1 MTIRSILIAL
11 PFLFLGWF
19 LTLLLVAFLTDEAP
33 AYVVIF
39 PDTDFVDALPD
50 DVSVIAASRISVTLT
65 SDRHAF
71 ARSVY
76 SQGAWIVLPAGLRGC
91 LPLSA
96 FGGAGNSVLDRPT
109 S

>member
-19 LTLLLVAFLTDEAP
+19 LTLLLVAVLTDEAP

-39 PDTDFVDALPD
+39 PDKDFVDALST
-50 DVSVIAASRISVTLT
+50 DVSVVAASSISVTLT
-65 SDRHAF
+65 SDRRAF
-71 ARSVY
+71 ARSLY
-76 SQGAWIVLPAGLRGC
+76 SQGAQIVLPAGLRGC

-96 FGGAGNSVLDRPT
+96 FGEAGNLVLDRPT
-109 S
+109 P